1 MNEQDQELIERYLRY
16 VRKRRIIIFI
26 LFSLITSA
34 GIILFNFN
42 FDNSFEIKENV
53 IQEEIIEN
61 QENEIVTN
69 NISNSISI
77 DTDKSK
83 EENIVETTTEAK
95 PVIQN
100 TEKVV
105 ENTQPSESNSSE
117 RKEAN
122 TSKTKPA
129 NKDFLF
135 TDGYNMDNVTQAA
148 QEYLKSSGYSGECV
162 PLKDNEGIYIGMR
175 VIFY

>member
-1 MNEQDQELIERYLRY
+1 MNEQDKELLEKYLRY
-16 VRKRRIIIFI
+16 VKKRRIIIFI
-26 LFSLITSA
+26 LLSLITSA
-34 GIILFNFN
+34 GIIFFNCN
-42 FDNSFEIKENV
+42 IDNSSEIKENV

-61 QENEIVTN
+61 QENEDVTN
-69 NISNSISI
+69 NLSNTISEQVDEVNKEKLNSTES
-77 DTDKSK
+77 
-83 EENIVETTTEAK
+83 ETK
-95 PVIQN
+95 Q
-100 TEKVV
+100 VV
-105 ENTQPSESNSSE
+105 EGNKEIPKTQNSNN
-117 RKEAN
+117 N
-122 TSKTKPA
+122 TSSNTKEVEINKSKPA

>member
-26 LFSLITSA
+26 LFFLITSA
-34 GIILFNFN
+34 GIIFLNFN
-42 FDNSFEIKENV
+42 FDNSSEIKENV

-69 NISNSISI
+69 NISNSIS
-77 DTDKSK
+77 TDKNK
-83 EENIVETTTEAK
+83 EENIVETTTEEK